1 MTLFLWNE
9 MKRGIYEGFRK
20 GKLTA
25 FLEVDD
31 NPILGIKEKA
41 SYPDSNWKMSLEHK
55 NQIQNEVSMM
65 GDEIKRQKELMN
77 FIIVLSSGSTNPK
90 A

>member
-55 NQIQNEVSMM
+55 N
-65 GDEIKRQKELMN
+65 
-77 FIIVLSSGSTNPK
+77 
-90 A
+90 